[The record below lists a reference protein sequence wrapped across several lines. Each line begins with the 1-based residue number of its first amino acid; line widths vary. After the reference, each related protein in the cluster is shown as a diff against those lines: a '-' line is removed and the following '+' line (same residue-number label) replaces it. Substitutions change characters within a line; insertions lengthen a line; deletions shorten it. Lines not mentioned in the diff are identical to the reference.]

1 MKVIYMK
8 IILLIIT
15 SILLAGIAMASVP
28 SWVQPGMVT
37 VYDGLSSSIQNGQ
50 TQNGIY
56 TVITTQVD
64 AVSNNEVS
72 GNTKIDI
79 PTAPLGGW
87 SYSWIAHEGDPWKD
101 VHRFWIDP
109 INPTAS
115 VKGPNGEMFK
125 IIGSGPY
132 SYGGKNWDATLMAY
146 TNQETGVEYH
156 LTFETKT
163 GLILAY
169 IEKYPSQNTFIY
181 FRSISPEI

>member
-1 MKVIYMK
+1 MKVV
-8 IILLIIT
+8 LLIIA
-15 SILLAGIAMASVP
+15 SILLAGIAVASVP
-28 SWVQPGMVT
+28 SWVQPGIVT

-50 TQNGIY
+50 TQNGVH

-72 GNTKIDI
+72 GTTRVDI
-79 PTAPLGGW
+79 PTAQPGGW
-87 SYSWIAHEGDPWKD
+87 SYSWTADEGDPWRD

-115 VKGPNGEMFK
+115 VKGPNGEIFN

-132 SYGGKNWDATLMAY
+132 SYGGKSWDAILMAY
-146 TNQETGVEYH
+146 TNQDTGVEYR